1 MNNNVILMAE
11 FSIKSGELD
20 NLKALVKEMV
30 EATQAD
36 EPDTIIY
43 EIFISKDGKSCQIME
58 RYADSAAAMTHLR
71 NFGEKFGDRPWA
83 YLEPKGFKVCG
94 NPSNE
99 LREAVSGVGA
109 MVLTPIGG
117 FAR

>member
-1 MNNNVILMAE
+1 MNNNIVLMSE

-20 NLKALVKEMV
+20 NFKTLVKETV
-30 EATQAD
+30 EVTQAN
-36 EPDTIIY
+36 EPDTIVY
-43 EIFISKDGKSCQIME
+43 EIFISKDGKSCQSVE

-83 YLEPKGFKVCG
+83 FLEPKGFKVCG

-99 LREAVSGVGA
+99 LRESVSGVGA
-109 MVLTPIGG
+109 MILTPVGG